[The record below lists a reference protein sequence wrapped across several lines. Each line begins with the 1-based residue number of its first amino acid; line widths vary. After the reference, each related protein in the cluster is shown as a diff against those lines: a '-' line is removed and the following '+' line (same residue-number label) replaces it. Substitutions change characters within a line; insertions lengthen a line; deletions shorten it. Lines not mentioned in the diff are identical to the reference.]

1 MSRGHSSSRRR
12 SYGRRQ
18 TELRHRRDDGTILD
32 ADGPAS
38 WPRGSGWEGESEPG
52 VWRRSADSGDTGRGQ
67 PHAGG
72 GPR

>member
-18 TELRHRRDDGTILD
+18 TELRHRRDEGTVLD
-32 ADGPAS
+32 AEGPAS
-38 WPRGSGWEGESEPG
+38 WPRGSGWEGGSGTRAWLHPIDARDASGEP
-52 VWRRSADSGDTGRGQ
+52 SG
-67 PHAGG
+67 AGG